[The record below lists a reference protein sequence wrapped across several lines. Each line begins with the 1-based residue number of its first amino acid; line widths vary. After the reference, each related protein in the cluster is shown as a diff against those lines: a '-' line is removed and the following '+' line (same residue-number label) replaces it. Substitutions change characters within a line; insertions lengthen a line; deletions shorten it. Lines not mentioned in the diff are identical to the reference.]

1 MAPIRATCV
10 ILFFSSFCCFYFL
23 HHEPI
28 PRGWMKSSSYQLQG
42 AVIRKDGN
50 GRSSD
55 LHPSDKR
62 SSRKNVSDLLDAC
75 LFFPGGIR
83 APHFG
88 RRCLQQRDCP
98 GFSPD
103 SLLIAV
109 HPHSYSG
116 TWRLRTNCGCKGKHK
131 SRNNKVF
138 L

>member
-1 MAPIRATCV
+1 MSPSRTHPTGLDEI
-10 ILFFSSFCCFYFL
+10 IFL
-23 HHEPI
+23 SADYSLL
-28 PRGWMKSSSYQLQG
+28 KNKQQG
-42 AVIRKDGN
+42 AAIRKDGN

-75 LFFPGGIR
+75 LFFPGGIC
-83 APHFG
+83 APHYG
-88 RRCLQQRDCP
+88 KRCLQQRDCP

-131 SRNNKVF
+131 
-138 L
+138 